1 MFWDRILQIP
11 ERRAT
16 ATNNQE
22 LPRTFRNLDSEIAL
36 SQFGVLQNASNC
48 NKRMHQN
55 ANAPKWGA
63 AVLAP
68 LGAIGSAAPL
78 RSRGAWRAKHL
89 SAVFCRPWQYSRAS
103 TGRASAAD
111 PAPKIMR
118 PLFFAAFFAKFPHFL
133 PTFCRSKIRRTPPGC
148 AVRLRSQNQGLA

>member
-1 MFWDRILQIP
+1 MLQIP

-22 LPRTFRNLDSEIAL
+22 LPNTFRNLDSEIAL

-48 NKRMHQN
+48 NKRMHLN

-68 LGAIGSAAPL
+68 LGAIG
-78 RSRGAWRAKHL
+78 
-89 SAVFCRPWQYSRAS
+89 
-103 TGRASAAD
+103 
-111 PAPKIMR
+111 
-118 PLFFAAFFAKFPHFL
+118 
-133 PTFCRSKIRRTPPGC
+133 
-148 AVRLRSQNQGLA
+148 